1 MFCNHCGAPI
11 QPGFKL
17 CPNCGNPVVSATGT
31 PATAPSPQPQRSRL
45 ERHLRTVGIL
55 WMVAGV
61 LWLIP
66 SLVLMGFSHVPRI
79 FDMDDRFAHTFM
91 PPMMLSFGAFF
102 LLIAISGIFMG
113 WGLMNHERWARITA
127 IILSVLALLH
137 PPFGTALGVYT
148 LWVLLPADSASEYER
163 LSR

>member
-1 MFCNHCGAPI
+1 M
-11 QPGFKL
+11 
-17 CPNCGNPVVSATGT
+17 
-31 PATAPSPQPQRSRL
+31 PASPTRRSRL

-55 WMVAGV
+55 WIVAGV

-79 FDMDDRFAHTFM
+79 FDMDDRFAHSFM

-102 LLIAISGIFMG
+102 LLIAIGGVFMG
-113 WGLMNHERWARITA
+113 WGLMRHEPWARITA
-127 IILSVLALLH
+127 IVLSILAVFH
-137 PPFGTALGVYT
+137 PPFGTALGVYS
-148 LWVLLPADSASEYER
+148 LWVLLPGDSAAEYAR